1 MVQPQ
6 IIDERKFSIDS
17 VTIGYAKQHTKK
29 LGTHDFWK
37 GIVFKMAST
46 MAVGNLDLRYKKS

>member
-6 IIDERKFSIDS
+6 IIDERDLSMDS

-29 LGTHDFWK
+29 LGMHDFWK
-37 GIVFKMAST
+37 GIVFMMASS